1 MTAKKHR
8 YFRSWK
14 EILDMGY
21 VASIVIASAPG
32 APMKRLA
39 TAHLV
44 PGKGIEGDRFHT
56 LRNTQTIDE
65 DTICDVTLVEQE
77 AIVALAHT
85 TGEDLRENFAR
96 RNIATQGCAL
106 AQFVGRVFQI
116 GAVQL
121 QGLKPHEQCKSEDM
135 NQASSCEL
143 LQHATLR
150 ARILTE
156 GFIAVGDPI
165 LLL

>member
-1 MTAKKHR
+1 
-8 YFRSWK
+8 
-14 EILDMGY
+14 MGH
-21 VASIVIASAPG
+21 VASIAIASAPG

-44 PGKGIEGDRFHT
+44 PGRGIEGDRFYT
-56 LRNTQTIDE
+56 LRGNQSLDE
-65 DTICDVTLVEQE
+65 DIVCDVTLVEQE
-77 AIVALAHT
+77 AIAALART
-85 TGEDLRENFAR
+85 REDDLLTSFAR
-96 RNIATQGCAL
+96 RNIATQGCEL

-121 QGLKPHEQCKSEDM
+121 QGLRPHEQCESEDM

-143 LQHATLR
+143 LQHTTLR

-156 GFIAVGDPI
+156 GFIALDDPI